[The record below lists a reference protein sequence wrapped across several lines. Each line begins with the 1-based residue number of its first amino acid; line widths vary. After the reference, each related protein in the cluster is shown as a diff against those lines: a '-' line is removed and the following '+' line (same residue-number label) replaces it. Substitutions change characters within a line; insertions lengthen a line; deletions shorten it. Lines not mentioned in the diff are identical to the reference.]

1 MTPLQK
7 LKHAIVLRAIDFG
20 ELPRRLPDETITVDN
35 IDSIYEDADGESAL
49 QDARN
54 EIRSCGQETGLRSEV
69 SRHYETE
76 AVAAQ
81 MPDGTWVGWTYFH
94 GGGKHGEPEAM
105 DWMHDAYDLVC
116 SEKEQLVVVR
126 TFERVA

>member
-1 MTPLQK
+1 MTPIQK
-7 LKHAIVLRAIDFG
+7 LKNAIVLRAIDFG
-20 ELPRRLPDETITVDN
+20 NLPRRLPDETITADN
-35 IDSIYEDADGESAL
+35 IDSIYEDADDASAL
-49 QDARN
+49 QDARDAV
-54 EIRSCGQETGLRSEV
+54 RCDGQETGLRCES
-69 SRHYETE
+69 SRHYESE

-94 GGGKHGEPEAM
+94 GGGKYGEPEAM

>member
-54 EIRSCGQETGLRSEV
+54 EIRCCGQETGLRSEV

-126 TFERVA
+126 KFERVA